1 MTGNGGITCGSVT
14 VHGPLYAITC
24 EEDVLLVDQ
33 EDMSALSNLVFRL
46 GQMTRLDPSAAR
58 SQEYR
63 TAVEPF
69 DATLAVVD
77 DDPFPWWH
85 IWISNR
91 VMPNMPALALAA
103 GPMVPEESDG
113 MDAMVNNLAHLG
125 GALHELVMTVAL

>member
-1 MTGNGGITCGSVT
+1 MAGNGAIACGSVT

-33 EDMSALSNLVFRL
+33 GDLGALNRLVSRL
-46 GQMTRLDPSAAR
+46 GQVTQLDPAAAT
-58 SQEYR
+58 SQEYQ

-69 DATLAVVD
+69 DATLSVVD

-91 VMPNMPALALAA
+91 VMPDMPALALAA

-113 MDAMVNNLAHLG
+113 LDVMVNGLAHLG
-125 GALHELVMTVAL
+125 GALRELLARVAL